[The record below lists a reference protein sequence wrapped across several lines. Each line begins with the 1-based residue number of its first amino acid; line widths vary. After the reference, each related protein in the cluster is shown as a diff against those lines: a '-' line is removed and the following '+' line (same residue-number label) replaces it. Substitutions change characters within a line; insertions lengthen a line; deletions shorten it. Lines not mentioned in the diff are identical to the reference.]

1 VTEKPLTVV
10 TVGDG
15 SKTGL
20 RSQSDVQLR
29 AGNQSANRTSGLNAD
44 VRATVDGKRILLALT
59 LSYTILATAASPDL
73 LPPVVNMNNDGRTV
87 LEDGKPLIVSEQ
99 VDAATD
105 HRLVVEAKATIL
117 R

>member
-1 VTEKPLTVV
+1 
-10 TVGDG
+10 
-15 SKTGL
+15 
-20 RSQSDVQLR
+20 VQLR